1 MKRLI
6 LIVLIVQLA
15 CAGFSQDN
23 LQQHL
28 AQAQNL
34 SRQAWD
40 YAQTTA
46 NLFSLYTGAADLE
59 EIRFHSFEALTAMDS
74 LEICAQ
80 KAIYQL
86 SDATHLAR
94 GMKLAA
100 EEQMARETEH
110 DLNEALRSLS
120 LSRNSLSL
128 IFDELVEANLEIQLN
143 QSIDYFTDTRKY
155 LKQAERKFRQ
165 LLKTKR

>member
-6 LIVLIVQLA
+6 LIVLGIQLA
-15 CAGFSQDN
+15 CAVFSQDN

-28 AQAQNL
+28 SQAQIL
-34 SRQAWD
+34 TSQAWD

-46 NLFSLYTGAADLE
+46 SLFSLYTGAADME

-86 SDATHLAR
+86 APKKPFTSYPMLPTWR
-94 GMKLAA
+94 GA
-100 EEQMARETEH
+100 
-110 DLNEALRSLS
+110 
-120 LSRNSLSL
+120 
-128 IFDELVEANLEIQLN
+128 
-143 QSIDYFTDTRKY
+143 
-155 LKQAERKFRQ
+155 
-165 LLKTKR
+165 